1 MGALDTYNQRTR
13 RLLTD
18 PNAQYWQ
25 DPELNDDINQARVR
39 VAADTKCLRQI
50 IPGIPLVATQELYNI
65 VSTVNTAP
73 PPNAG
78 LGLQVIEII
87 SVTIYWGNM
96 RVKCQNRSFTEQD
109 AKLRIFQTYTTRPG
123 SLAIMGGNSVYLNPV
138 PDQAYVSDWD
148 VVLVPTPLV
157 NSASAEVL
165 PVVFQ
170 TLPQWFA
177 ASIAKYGEQSMSES
191 DIFYKKYLTERQA
204 ASWAFF
210 SSRWRDAYR
219 R

>member
-1 MGALDTYNQRTR
+1 MGALDTYNLRVR

-18 PNAQYWQ
+18 PNKNYWQ
-25 DPELNDDINQARVR
+25 DPELNDDINQARIR
-39 VAADTKCLRQI
+39 VAADTKCLRQLI
-50 IPGIPLVATQELYNI
+50 TGINLTGGLELYNI
-65 VSTVNTAP
+65 VNTVNTGTPA
-73 PPNAG
+73 NMG
-78 LGLQVIEII
+78 LNVIEVI

-109 AKLRIFQTYTTRPG
+109 AKLRIFQTYQTRPG
-123 SLAIMGGNSVYLNPV
+123 SLAIMGGNNVYLNPQ
-138 PDQAYVSDWD
+138 PDQTYVSDWD
-148 VVLVPTPLV
+148 VVLVPSPLAT
-157 NSASAEVL
+157 STDPEVL

-170 TLPQWFA
+170 GLPQWFA

-191 DIFYKKYLTERQA
+191 DLFYKKYLLERQA
-204 ASWAFF
+204 ASFAFL

>member
-1 MGALDTYNQRTR
+1 MGALDTYNLRTR

-18 PNAQYWQ
+18 PNKNYWS
-25 DPELNDDINQARVR
+25 DLELNDDINQARVR
-39 VAADTKCLRQI
+39 VAADTKCLRQLI
-50 IPGIPLVATQELYNI
+50 TGINLVANQENYPI
-65 VSTVNTAP
+65 VTTVNGGTPA
-73 PPNAG
+73 NFG
-78 LGLQVIEII
+78 LNVIEVI

-109 AKLRIFQTYTTRPG
+109 AKLRIFQNYTTRPG
-123 SLAIMGGNSVYLNPV
+123 SLAIMGGNNVYLNPV

-148 VVLVPTPLV
+148 VVLVPNPLQV
-157 NSASAEVL
+157 SADPEVL

-170 TLPQWFA
+170 GLPQWFA
-177 ASIAKYGEQSMSES
+177 ASLAKYGEQSMSES
-191 DIFYKKYLTERQA
+191 DLFYKKYLIERQA
-204 ASWAFF
+204 ASFAFL

>member
-1 MGALDTYNQRTR
+1 MGALDTYNTRTR
-13 RLLTD
+13 RLLSD
-18 PNAQYWQ
+18 PLKNYWQ

-39 VAADTKCLRQI
+39 VAADTKCLRQLI
-50 IPGIPLVATQELYNI
+50 TNIPLVAAQENYPI
-65 VSTVNTAP
+65 VGTVNTGTPA
-73 PPNAG
+73 N

-87 SVTIYWGNM
+87 SVTIYWGNL

-109 AKLRIFQTYTTRPG
+109 AKLRILQNYQTRPG
-123 SLAIMGGNSVYLNPV
+123 SLAIMGGNNVYLNPV

-148 VVLVPTPLV
+148 VVLVPLPLQSS
-157 NSASAEVL
+157 NDPEVI

-170 TLPQWFA
+170 PLVAFFA
-177 ASIAKYGEQSMSES
+177 AHYAKYSEQSIEES
-191 DIFYKKYLTERQA
+191 DIFYKKYLTERI
-204 ASWAFF
+204 ASSFAFL

>member
-1 MGALDTYNQRTR
+1 VGAIDDYNLRTR
-13 RLLTD
+13 RLLSD
-18 PNAQYWQ
+18 PGKNYWQ

-39 VAADTKCLRQI
+39 VAADTKCLRQLI
-50 IPGIPLVATQELYNI
+50 TGITLTAAQELYPI
-65 VSTVNTAP
+65 VATVNTGTPA
-73 PPNAG
+73 NQG
-78 LGLQVIEII
+78 LNVIEII

-109 AKLRIFQTYTTRPG
+109 AKLRIFQTYQTRPG
-123 SLAIMGGNSVYLNPV
+123 SLAIMGGNNVYLNPV
-138 PDQAYVSDWD
+138 PDQNYNSDWD
-148 VVLVPTPLV
+148 VVLVPNPLQ
-157 NSASAEVL
+157 SSSDAETL

-170 TLPQWFA
+170 GLPQWFA
-177 ASIAKYGEQSMSES
+177 ASIAKYGEQSMNES
-191 DIFYKKYLTERQA
+191 DLFYKKYLLERQA

>member
-1 MGALDTYNQRTR
+1 VGALDTYNQRTR

-39 VAADTKCLRQI
+39 VASDTKCLRQLI
-50 IPGIPLVATQELYNI
+50 TSIPLVPTQELYPI
-65 VSTVNTAP
+65 VSTINTAP
-73 PPNAG
+73 APNAG

-96 RVKCQNRSFTEQD
+96 RVKCQNRAFSEQD

-123 SLAIMGGNSVYLNPV
+123 SLAIMGGNNVYLNPV
-138 PDQAYVSDWD
+138 PDQAYLSDWD
-148 VVLVPTPLV
+148 VVLVPVPLV
-157 NSASAEVL
+157 NSASVEVL

-170 TLPQWFA
+170 TLPAWYA
-177 ASIAKYGEQSMSES
+177 AHLAKYGEQSISES

>member
-1 MGALDTYNQRTR
+1 MGALDTYTSYTR

-18 PNAQYWQ
+18 PNSQYWGTT
-25 DPELNDDINQARVR
+25 ELTDDINQARIR
-39 VAADTKCLRQI
+39 VAADTKCLRQLI
-50 IPGIPLVATQELYNI
+50 TGVNLVANQELYPI
-65 VSTVNTAP
+65 VATVNGGTPA
-73 PPNAG
+73 NT
-78 LGLQVIEII
+78 GLQVVEII

-109 AKLRIFQTYTTRPG
+109 AKLRIFQNYVTRPG
-123 SLAIMGGNSVYLNPV
+123 SLAIMGGNAVYLNPM

-148 VVLVPTPLV
+148 VVLVPTPLTS
-157 NSASAEVL
+157 SASLETI

-170 TLPQWFA
+170 PLVPFFA
-177 ASIAKYGEQSMSES
+177 AHLAKYSEQSFGES
-191 DIFYKKYLTERQA
+191 DLFYKKYLTERQA
-204 ASWAFF
+204 ATYAFL